1 VQATTFLDCEFQFHI
16 IGIKK
21 NGLTGGKPIQCF
33 MSGTKHQQ
41 PTRGVSNDDGGYV
54 QILPLQAQN
63 YVFTDFLTNF
73 FRPTPFS

>member
-1 VQATTFLDCEFQFHI
+1 
-16 IGIKK
+16 
-21 NGLTGGKPIQCF
+21 